1 MNSLKNKAIF
11 TFKIDNVVD
20 IITNSS
26 SELFVLKA
34 ETKAIAEEMIRN
46 VYPHY
51 LEEYEELKE
60 VSELTNEELDS
71 FMDWHCSPHMWPASK
86 GNYPLLDGFTFD
98 ELYEPEIDWHTG
110 LQKPPAWNGE
120 LQYELRKNYKDP
132 EDKWNDSF
140 VTDENREKVI
150 EAIKITIG
158 NFLLYSID
166 ENPDWDMQ
174 EKLMEIGHRY
184 HLG

>member
-1 MNSLKNKAIF
+1 MNSLKNKTIF

-46 VYPHY
+46 VYPDY
-51 LEEYEELKE
+51 LNEYEELKE
-60 VSELTNEELDS
+60 VSELTNEELDP
-71 FMDWHCSPHMWPASK
+71 FMGWHCSPHMWPASK
-86 GNYPLLDGFTFD
+86 EDYPLLDGFTFD
-98 ELYEPEIDWHTG
+98 ELYEPKIDWKTG
-110 LQKPPAWNGE
+110 LQEPPAWNGE

-132 EDKWNDSF
+132 EDKWNYSF

-150 EAIKITIG
+150 QGIKNTIG
-158 NFLLYSID
+158 NFLLYSKND
-166 ENPDWDMQ
+166 NPDWDMQ
-174 EKLMEIGHRY
+174 EKLMEIGRRY